1 MLSKQ
6 FPDPEPTPGFNN
18 NDNDSDGLPPEARRW
33 AILSIAIGVGM
44 ASLDTAIANTAL
56 PAMADQLHASPAA
69 SVWIIN
75 AYQLAMVATLLPF
88 AALGET
94 LGYRRVCIGGLVLF
108 TVASLACAMAW
119 SLPSLVVARL
129 FQGVGASAIMG
140 VNTAMLRAIYPRHL
154 QGRGFGTNALVV
166 AVAFAIG
173 PTAASLILAIAPW
186 PWLFAINVPL
196 GVIAFFLGRRV
207 LPVIKRASH
216 RVDALSAIY
225 NVGAFSLLILAL
237 GDAAHRAPLAMLLPE
252 MLGAALCFALLLQ
265 RQSGH
270 AAPMLPVDLLRRPM
284 FALAVVTSMCT
295 FAAQGLAFVALPFYF
310 EDTLGRSAIE
320 TGFLMTPWAVLVGVM
335 APIAG
340 RLSDHYSPGV
350 LGGIGLAALSLG
362 LLTLMLMPAAPSVW
376 DISWRMALC
385 GIGFGFFQAP
395 NLKAFMASAP
405 AERGG
410 SASGMVATS
419 RLIGQASGAA
429 LVAFCFTLSSV
440 RGASYALGIAASFA
454 AVASVA
460 SLMRMVIVLPKKAAS
475 APSEAPKQM

>member
-1 MLSKQ
+1 MASHFSGNTMLSQKL
-6 FPDPEPTPGFNN
+6 PEPAHAAAVA
-18 NDNDSDGLPPEARRW
+18 DGLPPEARRW
-33 AILSIAIGVGM
+33 AMLSVAIGVGM

-56 PAMADQLHASPAA
+56 PAIANQLQATPAA

-94 LGYRRVCIGGLVLF
+94 IGYRRVCIAGLALF
-108 TVASLACAMAW
+108 TLASLCCALAW

-129 FQGVGASAIMG
+129 LQGVGASAMMA
-140 VNTAMLRAIYPRHL
+140 VNTAMLRAIYPLHL

-166 AVAFAIG
+166 AVGFAVG
-173 PTAASLILAIAPW
+173 PTAASLILSVAPW

-207 LPVIKRASH
+207 LPVTKRASH
-216 RVDALSAIY
+216 RVDALTGIY
-225 NVGAFSLLILAL
+225 NVGAFGLLILAL
-237 GDAAHRAPLAMLLPE
+237 GDAAHQAGMATLLPE
-252 MLGAALCFALLLQ
+252 ITGAAVCFVLLLR
-265 RQSGH
+265 RQAAH

-284 FALAVVTSMCT
+284 FALAVLTAVCT

-310 EDTLGRSAIE
+310 ETTLGRSPIE

-340 RLSDHYSPGV
+340 RLSDHFSPGV
-350 LGGIGLAALSLG
+350 LGGIGLAILSTG
-362 LLTLMLMPAAPSVW
+362 LVTLLLIPGAPSVW
-376 DISWRMALC
+376 EICWRMALC

-395 NLKAFMASAP
+395 NLKAFMVSAP
-405 AERGG
+405 PSRAGG
-410 SASGMVATS
+410 ASGMVATS

-429 LVAFCFTLSSV
+429 LVAYCFTLSSV
-440 RGASYALGIAASFA
+440 GGARYALGVAAVFAAAASIASFLRLF
-454 AVASVA
+454 VAP
-460 SLMRMVIVLPKKAAS
+460 RT
-475 APSEAPKQM
+475 